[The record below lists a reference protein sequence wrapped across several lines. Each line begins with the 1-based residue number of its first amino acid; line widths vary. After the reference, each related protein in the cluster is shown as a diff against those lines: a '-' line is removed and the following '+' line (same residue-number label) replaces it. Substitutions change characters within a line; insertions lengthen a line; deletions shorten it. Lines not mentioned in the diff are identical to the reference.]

1 MKKNKIIIIFLL
13 IVSLSFITVNVYAD
27 DYPDDIYDG
36 DYSLQ
41 EMLENYN
48 IITFGKKDL
57 DSRMPNEIS
66 YNSNNKFSIFKG
78 DATIFHINS
87 LFLVSGELRPS
98 KNNKSSYDYYPIRL
112 DLRIG
117 TNNLE
122 SYAKNI
128 YEGYGLFC
136 GYRNDNSNNNLCNIN
151 SSTVPNYIYTE
162 NSIRILSPTSAS
174 YSIGSTSAGK
184 YMNFDR
190 LYDSIINDQKHI
202 KKGRTIDLDND
213 VAHIE
218 TGGEY
223 YIDDINELNEIVFD
237 NFKDNEDN
245 LTVITINNT
254 GDIHFPKIYA
264 SENNDEKSL
273 IPTNDFIGME
283 RPNSDYADYYV
294 IDKYHGN
301 IIWNIPNATY
311 IELPSAPFI
320 GHLVAPNADL
330 YGPELH
336 YAGAFLVNS
345 LYLEGNSE
353 AHFYPLT
360 STKIPYRS
368 NPEPVKAKL
377 NIKRNQGNIKFHNN
391 VNNDSLEEG
400 MVVSFKVEAES
411 NYLLSGME
419 IKDEEENII
428 EFKEIGDGEYEF
440 TMPATN
446 VTITPKFV
454 EKNIKN
460 TIEQII
466 TNPKTG
472 NKFFFLLGI
481 IIISSIIGFRKIK
494 KANKI

>member
-27 DYPDDIYDG
+27 DYSDDIYDG
-36 DYSLQ
+36 DYSI
-41 EMLENYN
+41 EDMLNNYN
-48 IITFGKKDL
+48 VITFGKKDL
-57 DSRMPNEIS
+57 DSHMLDSDMIQ
-66 YNSNNKFSIFKG
+66 NNFSKG
-78 DATIFHINS
+78 DARIFHINS
-87 LFLVSGELRPS
+87 NFLVNGKLSVARTDFNSSNSNVSSFSRNYVSGYE
-98 KNNKSSYDYYPIRL
+98 IMC
-112 DLRIG
+112 G
-117 TNNLE
+117 
-122 SYAKNI
+122 YAKQDYPYTLLSGCN
-128 YEGYGLFC
+128 
-136 GYRNDNSNNNLCNIN
+136 RRQSNMVYTDIHNNYYYV
-151 SSTVPNYIYTE
+151 TTGNYI
-162 NSIRILSPTSAS
+162 
-174 YSIGSTSAGK
+174 
-184 YMNFDR
+184 NFDR
-190 LYDSIINDQKHI
+190 LYDSIITEQNKI
-202 KKGRTIDLDND
+202 KKGRHVSSEDN
-213 VAHIE
+213 VAHVE

-223 YIDDINELNEIVFD
+223 YIDDINEINSIVFD
-237 NFKDNEDN
+237 NFEDN
-245 LTVITINNT
+245 QNNLTIITINNSSN
-254 GDIHFPKIYA
+254 INFPKIYA

-283 RPNSDYADYYV
+283 RPNSNYANYYV
-294 IDKYHGN
+294 IDKYYGN

-320 GHLVAPNADL
+320 GHLIAPKADVKGL
-330 YGPELH
+330 ELH
-336 YAGAFLVNS
+336 YAGAFIVNS
-345 LYLEGNSE
+345 LYLEGKSE

-360 STKIPYRS
+360 STNIPYRS
-368 NPEPVKAKL
+368 NPEPVKAIL
-377 NIKRNQGNIKFHNN
+377 NVKRNQGNIRFNNN
-391 VNNDSLEEG
+391 VSNDSLEEG

-446 VTITPKFV
+446 VTITPQFK

-494 KANKI
+494 KENKI

>member
-1 MKKNKIIIIFLL
+1 MKKNKLKTIVLMIITLLL
-13 IVSLSFITVNVYAD
+13 ITKNVYAD

-36 DYSLQ
+36 DYSLE
-41 EMLENYN
+41 EMLQNYN

-57 DSRMPNEIS
+57 DSHMTQ
-66 YNSNNKFSIFKG
+66 SNFTKG
-78 DATIFHINS
+78 NAKIYHINS
-87 LFLVSGELRPS
+87 QFLINGILDVNR
-98 KNNKSSYDYYPIRL
+98 I
-112 DLRIG
+112 DLRQSEKNLKSFFRNASLSIG
-117 TNNLE
+117 
-122 SYAKNI
+122 
-128 YEGYGLFC
+128 GGC
-136 GYRNDNSNNNLCNIN
+136 GYANGSIPVYDCFIYNVDL
-151 SSTVPNYIYTE
+151 SSSIYSDKRATLSSWTIGYYGSSLLGNGNYI
-162 NSIRILSPTSAS
+162 
-174 YSIGSTSAGK
+174 
-184 YMNFDR
+184 NFDR
-190 LYDSIINDQKHI
+190 LYESILSNQNKI
-202 KKGRTIDLDND
+202 KKGKMINSKNG

-218 TGGEY
+218 IGGEY
-223 YIDDINELNEIVFD
+223 YIDDINKIDSIMFD
-237 NFKDNEDN
+237 NFENNQND
-245 LTVITINNT
+245 LTIITINNI
-254 GDIHFPKIYA
+254 GNINFPKIYE
-264 SENNDEKSL
+264 STNSGESNL
-273 IPTNDFIGME
+273 IPTNDYYGME
-283 RPNSDYADYYV
+283 RPNSDYANYYV
-294 IDKYHGN
+294 LDKYYGN

-494 KANKI
+494 KENKI

>member
-36 DYSLQ
+36 DYSLK

-48 IITFGKKDL
+48 VITFGKKDL
-57 DSRMPNEIS
+57 DSHMIQ
-66 YNSNNKFSIFKG
+66 NSFSKG
-78 DATIFHINS
+78 NAKLFHINS
-87 LFLVSGELRPS
+87 RFLINGNLKVFRADFLTNSDNL
-98 KNNKSSYDYYPIRL
+98 KSYTKTITPEDRM
-112 DLRIG
+112 
-117 TNNLE
+117 
-122 SYAKNI
+122 
-128 YEGYGLFC
+128 LFC
-136 GYRNDNSNNNLCNIN
+136 GYKGIMSDMGDSSNCGVSNPYISDNLPNKLYTSTSNYLYVN
-151 SSTVPNYIYTE
+151 STGKS
-162 NSIRILSPTSAS
+162 SGS
-174 YSIGSTSAGK
+174 SIGN

-190 LYDSIINDQKHI
+190 LYDSITTEQNKIR
-202 KKGRTIDLDND
+202 KGRYITSEDS
-213 VAHIE
+213 VAHLE

-223 YIDDINELNEIVFD
+223 YIDDINDISEIVFD
-237 NFKDNEDN
+237 NFEDNQDN

-254 GDIHFPKIYA
+254 ESINFPKIYA
-264 SENNDEKSL
+264 SENNGEQSL
-273 IPTNDFIGME
+273 ISTNDYIGME
-283 RPNSDYADYYV
+283 RPNSNYANYYV
-294 IDKYHGN
+294 IDKYYGN

-353 AHFYPLT
+353 AHYYPLT
-360 STKIPYRS
+360 STNIPYRS
-368 NPEPVKAKL
+368 NPEPVKAIL
-377 NIKRNQGNIKFHNN
+377 NIKRNQGNIKFNN
-391 VNNDSLEEG
+391 GINNENLEEG
-400 MVVSFKVEAES
+400 MVVSFRVEAE
-411 NYLLSGME
+411 NDYLVSGIE
-419 IKDEEENII
+419 IKDEDENII
-428 EFKEIGDGEYEF
+428 EFREIGDGEYEF
-440 TMPATN
+440 TMPSTN
-446 VTITPKFV
+446 VTITPQFK

-472 NKFFFLLGI
+472 NNYFFLLGLVI

-494 KANKI
+494 KEKID